1 VQSGIAWGYWVLMLA
16 HFATMF
22 NAYRPSTLFVGEVR
36 AWGVAARVTANSQ
49 ASMCSCWQR
58 WACAACS
65 MPPTCTW
72 SPCPPLAPCQPTLP
86 SSFTPSCQITAITPL
101 LKQTWSAG
109 FLAAAFTCDAL
120 KTAADRHHLGRV
132 GNRQLNLALMLL
144 EGTFAA
150 VLVFGMTVTGEWGV
164 GGAWRVGVGWGG

>member
-1 VQSGIAWGYWVLMLA
+1 MLA
-16 HFATMF
+16 
-22 NAYRPSTLFVGEVR
+22 P
-36 AWGVAARVTANSQ
+36 
-49 ASMCSCWQR
+49 
-58 WACAACS
+58 AC
-65 MPPTCTW
+65 
-72 SPCPPLAPCQPTLP
+72 
-86 SSFTPSCQITAITPL
+86 CQITAITPL

-150 VLVFGMTVTGEWGV
+150 VLVFGMTVTGEWGRL
-164 GGAWRVGVGWGG
+164 GAGRWRAYGVGWCKGARVAAHNLVMS